1 MQLRQRALGICPVAS
16 GTSCLTIMSL
26 FKVSD
31 NERPQL
37 WATGGQL
44 TVAHVCCLLFRKK
57 FAFLIL

>member
-44 TVAHVCCLLFRKK
+44 TVAHVWLFVVLEKV
-57 FAFLIL
+57 